1 MSVRFTS
8 ALLAAFG
15 FVACGSEPPTR
26 PTTTPPPPMPEVIT
40 VAITGPSD
48 TLKSFGDTATY
59 SAVVTVDGAV
69 DTTRSVTWA
78 SRANSFARSLGNG
91 QFIAANNGDVTI
103 VASVGTAKD
112 STTVT
117 IAQRATSMGVV
128 VQPDTVFSLDIR
140 TRISVTALDARGNA
154 IPTTFAAPSWTSS
167 DSSVVFPEVLGFAR
181 AISGGTAQLSANL
194 HGVSD
199 QADLTVVPSIAL
211 EVQADMAEG
220 LQWIIEDSMTAH
232 PAVPGINAAV
242 LFPDGTMWRGVT
254 GISDSSSRFR
264 PEERQALG
272 STSKTVPSALI
283 LQLVDQGVLT
293 LEDSLGQWLPAVT
306 NMPPGVTL
314 RQLLNNSSGIFNFA
328 ASTTLGDSILA
339 DLNRTWQ
346 PLELLQKF
354 LGPINFPAGQQ
365 YTSSST
371 GFLILG
377 MVAEAATSTPAS
389 QEIRSRFW
397 TPLGLTAPYEGR
409 DEMPTGPVAAGWWPG
424 LSGNQLE
431 DFNSTLLGPAIHS
444 TRWMMSGIWTNA
456 EDLAR
461 WGRAYFDGSLFSA
474 GLMTEILTALPDNSG
489 FIPGQIGA
497 GLGIRRYNYLGR
509 EQWGHSGATSGSNS
523 LLIWDRQS
531 GIVVAIQINAS
542 GSVHGSQHFW
552 IGPALLQRALQG

>member
-1 MSVRFTS
+1 MSVRFIS
-8 ALLAAFG
+8 ILLAAAG
-15 FVACGSEPPTR
+15 FVACGSEPPTQ
-26 PTTTPPPPMPEVIT
+26 PTTTPPPPTPEVIT
-40 VAITGPSD
+40 VAITGPGD
-48 TLKSFGDTATY
+48 TLRSFGDTARY
-59 SAVVTVDGAV
+59 SAVITVDGAV

-78 SRANSFARSLGNG
+78 SRQSAVARSLGNG
-91 QFIAANNGDVTI
+91 QFVAASNGAVTI
-103 VASVGTAKD
+103 LATVGTAKD

-117 IAQRATSMGVV
+117 VAQRATSMSVV

-140 TRISVTALDARGNA
+140 TRVSVTARDARGNA
-154 IPTTFAAPSWTSS
+154 IPTTFAAPTWTSS
-167 DSSVVFPEVLGFAR
+167 DSSVVLPEGVGFAR
-181 AISGGTAQLSANL
+181 AISGGTAQLHSSL

-199 QADLTVVPSIAL
+199 QDDLTVVASIAL
-211 EVQADMAEG
+211 EVAAAMAEE

-232 PAVPGINAAV
+232 PAIPGINAAV
-242 LFPDGTMWRGVT
+242 LFPDGRMWRGVT
-254 GISDSSSRFR
+254 GISDSSARFR
-264 PEERQALG
+264 PEERIVLG
-272 STSKTVPSALI
+272 STSKTVTSALI

-293 LEDSLGQWLPAVT
+293 LEDPLGQWLPTIT

-314 RQLLNNSSGIFNFA
+314 RQLLNNSSGIFNLGN
-328 ASTTLGDSILA
+328 SPTLSDSILA

-354 LGPINFPAGQQ
+354 LGPITFPAGQQ

-371 GFLILG
+371 NFLILG
-377 MVAEAATSTPAS
+377 LVAEAATGTPAS
-389 QEIRSRFW
+389 QEFRSRFW
-397 TPLGLTAPYEGR
+397 TPLNLTAPYEGR
-409 DEMPTGPVAAGWWPG
+409 DEMPTGPVGAAWWPG

-431 DFNSTLLGPAIHS
+431 NFNTTLLGPAIHS

-461 WGRAYFDGSLFSA
+461 WGRAYFDGSLFSS
-474 GLMTEILTALPDNSG
+474 GLLNQILTAIPDNSG

-497 GLGIRRYNYLGR
+497 GLGVRRYNYLGR

-542 GSVHGSQHFW
+542 GSVHGAQHFW
-552 IGPALLQRALQG
+552 IGPALLQRALGG